1 MAFPQVVIL
10 RLVRFISLMLRVY
23 AKRSSSLSVL
33 VKQSTLVSQMMMN
46 LALLQS
52 PLMMVPFNVTDDLT
66 LKEVHQWLIK
76 HHRLTV
82 GYARSRSGAVW
93 RLNTEPKLFG

>member
-1 MAFPQVVIL
+1 MALPQVVIL
-10 RLVRFISLMLRVY
+10 RLVRFISLMLRGY
-23 AKRSSSLSVL
+23 AKRSASLIVL
-33 VKQSTLVSQMMMN
+33 VKQNALVSRMMMN

-52 PLMMVPFNVTDDLT
+52 PLMMVPFNVTDGLT

-82 GYARSRSGAVW
+82 GYARFRSGAVW
-93 RLNTEPKLFG
+93 RLNNVPKLFA